1 MVQQGEMPDA
11 ITCSAL
17 ISACGKGKQPEQA
30 LKVFERMVQ
39 QGVVPDAITYS
50 ASPRAGLRMAQRR
63 LRERFGRALVPLAG
77 LEGCRLWAP
86 AQPGVYGLGEVDQTQ
101 GD

>member
-1 MVQQGEMPDA
+1 M
-11 ITCSAL
+11 
-17 ISACGKGKQPEQA
+17 
-30 LKVFERMVQ
+30 
-39 QGVVPDAITYS
+39 VPDAITYNSFVS
-50 ASPRAGLRMAQRR
+50 ACEKGKQPGLALMVFGAMVQQGLVPNAITYSALPRAGLRMAQRR

-77 LEGCRLWAP
+77 VEGCHLWAP